1 MSSDPIQDL
10 NIKVSRSRYLDHE
23 TLQSVSVY
31 GYNQTENKLKGLLL
45 NDNSE
50 LKVSDA
56 FNTEKSRD
64 GYAQVYLYSAGG
76 ASVKADTTC
85 VVQPDSELR
94 DGWNAVNSVAGTKF
108 NYYIFNGAEEVLTLG
123 DVSSLYWKGYVN
135 RFTGVS
141 SVPFLQIYTK
151 PTGVGDAGAF
161 YHSRINYIYAND
173 DTIGI
178 GEECLFYAE
187 TVPTSTFTNR
197 KIKFNNKSVV
207 GDGLPA
213 EEVLFIVCAS
223 DSGAGAGTMNSTIN
237 LVGFNDTKIKRNFN
251 LISQINVGNEDNLN
265 VAKQTLSYGKNGTG
279 GLHPLQVDSE
289 GRLVTFS
296 EHVRSPEGTIANI
309 LTVPSNQDIGTAV
322 DCGKFKYLNVYGV
335 ATGNHS
341 ISLWTSSDQ
350 FIYYFQEEINP
361 TTYNGAYNFYLS
373 TSNHLQYILL
383 KNGNTT
389 NTFNLKYT
397 LSN

>member
-23 TLQSVSVY
+23 TLQAVSVY

-76 ASVKADTTC
+76 TSVKADTTC
-85 VVQPDSELR
+85 VVQPDPELR

-123 DVSSLYWKGYVN
+123 DVSSLYWRGYVN
-135 RFTGVS
+135 RFTGV
-141 SVPFLQIYTK
+141 
-151 PTGVGDAGAF
+151 GDAGPF

-173 DTIGI
+173 NTIGI

-187 TVPTSTFTNR
+187 SEPTSSFTNR

-207 GDGLPA
+207 GDALPA

-223 DSGAGAGTMNSTIN
+223 DSGATAGTMNSTIN
-237 LVGFNDTKIKRNFN
+237 LVGFNDPLIKRNFN
-251 LISQINVGNEDNLN
+251 LISQINVGNEDDLTE
-265 VAKQTLSYGKNGTG
+265 AKQTLVYGKNGTG

-296 EHVRSPEGTIANI
+296 EHVRSAEGTIANI
-309 LTVPSNQDIGTAV
+309 LTVGADQDIGSPV

-335 ATGNHS
+335 STGNHP

-350 FIYYFQEEINP
+350 FIYYFQEELNP
-361 TTYNGAYNFYLS
+361 TTFNGAYNFYLA
-373 TSNHLQYILL
+373 TSNHLQYIKLV
-383 KNGNTT
+383 NGNTT

>member
-23 TLQSVSVY
+23 TLQAVSVY

-76 ASVKADTTC
+76 TSVKADTTC
-85 VVQPDSELR
+85 VVQPDPELR

-123 DVSSLYWKGYVN
+123 DVSSLYWRGYVN

-151 PTGVGDAGAF
+151 PTGVGDAGPF

-173 DTIGI
+173 NTIGI

-187 TVPTSTFTNR
+187 SEPTSSFTNR

-207 GDGLPA
+207 GDALPA

-223 DSGAGAGTMNSTIN
+223 DSGATAGTMNSTIN
-237 LVGFNDTKIKRNFN
+237 LVGFNDTLIKRNFN
-251 LISQINVGNEDNLN
+251 LISQINVGNEDDLTE
-265 VAKQTLSYGKNGTG
+265 AKQTLVYGKNGTG

-296 EHVRSPEGTIANI
+296 EHVRSAEGTIANI
-309 LTVPSNQDIGTAV
+309 LTVGADQDIGSPV
-322 DCGKFKYLNVYGV
+322 DCGDRKSVV
-335 ATGNHS
+335 
-341 ISLWTSSDQ
+341 
-350 FIYYFQEEINP
+350 
-361 TTYNGAYNFYLS
+361 
-373 TSNHLQYILL
+373 
-383 KNGNTT
+383 
-389 NTFNLKYT
+389 
-397 LSN
+397 